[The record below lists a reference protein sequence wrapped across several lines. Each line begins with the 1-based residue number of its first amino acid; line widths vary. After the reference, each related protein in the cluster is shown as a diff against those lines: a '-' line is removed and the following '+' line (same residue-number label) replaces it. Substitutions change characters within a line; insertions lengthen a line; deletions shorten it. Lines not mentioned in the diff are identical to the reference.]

1 MPGWRWR
8 LPGHARFRIRR
19 CVLASG
25 RSASWRALPRS
36 SSIAGRVG
44 RAMSGQGRCV
54 ERCQACVRRW
64 ASGRRAKRPWGAVG
78 PALSRNW
85 GRRVLGGLIRRTA
98 SVGQR
103 RRAVRGALQARAEV
117 GFESLDMDGCRL
129 ACGETP
135 VWRFACRNRVR
146 STLAVPRKGPLR
158 PGLLGKARAI
168 WLDILLSQSPIVICL
183 AAFYIR
189 RPHVPGPVHPVRS
202 APPRSRDTAHVR
214 SPRQTA
220 ARPQCAPCRAFDVR
234 YTPRP
239 RGPATLV
246 ARDALAGSSSPGGWR
261 EAFQTRASARHRRP
275 GRGLAPGPL
284 AGPPCRWSVSHGLGA
299 GGDPWLG

>member
-8 LPGHARFRIRR
+8 LPGHARFRTRR

>member
-8 LPGHARFRIRR
+8 LPGHARFRTRR

-64 ASGRRAKRPWGAVG
+64 AVRPPGKAPLGGGRACSVPQLG
-78 PALSRNW
+78 PARA
-85 GRRVLGGLIRRTA
+85 GGIDRRTA